1 MATLPENMRKG
12 VTYYITLKEKGP
24 MIRGEFRGRDPDGCA
39 VVYTPTGVM
48 LIHPGKIVGAS
59 AVRS

>member
-1 MATLPENMRKG
+1 MRKG